1 MTLGPLLIDIEGKAL
16 TAEDRELFRHPQ
28 VGGMILFTRN
38 FESVQQLTELVREV
52 RSLRAPPLLITID
65 HEGGRVQRF
74 REDFTV
80 LPSMRL
86 IGRRYDLDKAAG
98 KLLARQCGWLMA
110 AELLAV
116 GIDLSFAPCVDL
128 DYGISSVI
136 GDRSFHR
143 DPHAVVDLALAF
155 IGGMKEAGMVATAKH
170 FPGHGAVVADS
181 HLALPIDR
189 RAAADMTG
197 DLYPY
202 ERLIA
207 NGLPAVMAAH
217 VVYEDVDTHPASMS
231 RRWLQDELRGR
242 LGFSGAVFS
251 DDLNMEGANYA
262 GGPLE
267 RVRAAWTAG
276 CDMLPLCNNRKGVL
290 HVIDGF
296 ENSVDPVSQVRLAR
310 LHGRMGPTR
319 EELLSSTQWRECEQ
333 VVRDCLAP
341 PALSLDP

>member
-1 MTLGPLLIDIEGKAL
+1 MTLGPLLIDIEGKTL
-16 TAEDRELFRHPQ
+16 TAEDRELFRHPL

-38 FESVQQLTELVREV
+38 FDNIHQLADLVREV
-52 RSLRAPPLLITID
+52 RGLRNPPLLITVD

-74 REDFTV
+74 RKDFTV

-86 IGRRYDLDKAAG
+86 IGRRYELDKPAG
-98 KLLARQCGWLMA
+98 KQLAKQCGWLMA
-110 AELLAV
+110 AELLAI

-136 GDRSFHR
+136 GDRAFHR
-143 DPHAVVDLALAF
+143 DPQVVADLALAF
-155 IGGMKEAGMVATAKH
+155 ISGMKEAGMVATAKH

-181 HLALPIDR
+181 HLALPVDR
-189 RAAADMTG
+189 RPAADMAN

-217 VVYEDVDTHPASMS
+217 VVYADVDDRPASMS
-231 RRWLQDELRGR
+231 RRWLQDELRTR
-242 LGFSGAVFS
+242 LGFSGAIFS

-267 RVRAAWTAG
+267 RVRAAWNAG
-276 CDMLPLCNNRKGVL
+276 CDMLPVCNNRKGVL

-296 ENSVDPVSQVRLAR
+296 ENSADPVSQVRLAR
-310 LHGRMGPTR
+310 LHGRIGPTR
-319 EELLSSTQWRECEQ
+319 GELLSSTQWRECEKA
-333 VVRDCLAP
+333 VRDCLEP